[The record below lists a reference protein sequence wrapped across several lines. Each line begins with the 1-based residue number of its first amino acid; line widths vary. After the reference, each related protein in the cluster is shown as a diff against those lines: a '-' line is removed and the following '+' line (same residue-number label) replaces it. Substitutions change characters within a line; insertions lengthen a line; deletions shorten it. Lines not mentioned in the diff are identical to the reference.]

1 MALAGSGILTASA
14 CTDTMDRWDAFRAA
28 EGGEAGQAGDGGS
41 SASAGD
47 SAPNAGAGGTRA
59 AGGTGPEGAAGGGDS
74 GQAGESTGG
83 VATGGVEAGGVA
95 TGGAETGGERPGGAP
110 SGGQSGEAG
119 TGGIAGAGGTASGGF
134 SLGGGGDATGGVEV
148 GGCCIV
154 GGSSG
159 SGAEPDTGG
168 SAAASGGGA
177 DVAGRGQ
184 VQGGAGGSSGDASG
198 AETGGGTGGTLVF
211 PILERAVLRDSASGD
226 VSETTTFA
234 YRGQCGENCV
244 RYDALGLSLPQHD
257 ELELY
262 VRVGPAHL
270 SSELCWYYNHT
281 PDLDQAGWKNVDG
294 GCAEYVTEAG
304 DLGVL
309 VRQEH
314 AVDAYFSALH
324 DKNVSGPAPFL
335 SFSHFEDGAHQY
347 IWVYSAAA
355 P

>member
-1 MALAGSGILTASA
+1 MTRPALP
-14 CTDTMDRWDAFRAA
+14 RWLAV
-28 EGGEAGQAGDGGS
+28 
-41 SASAGD
+41 
-47 SAPNAGAGGTRA
+47 P
-59 AGGTGPEGAAGGGDS
+59 
-74 GQAGESTGG
+74 
-83 VATGGVEAGGVA
+83 AT
-95 TGGAETGGERPGGAP
+95 
-110 SGGQSGEAG
+110 
-119 TGGIAGAGGTASGGF
+119 
-134 SLGGGGDATGGVEV
+134 
-148 GGCCIV
+148 
-154 GGSSG
+154 
-159 SGAEPDTGG
+159 
-168 SAAASGGGA
+168 AAAVFLA
-177 DVAGRGQ
+177 VPLLAMLARVPWGRLP
-184 VQGGAGGSSGDASG
+184 ALLASP
-198 AETGGGTGGTLVF
+198 AA
-211 PILERAVLRDSASGD
+211 R
-226 VSETTTFA
+226 
-234 YRGQCGENCV
+234 
-244 RYDALGLSLPQHD
+244 DALGLSLPQHD